1 MNTFSVVGIVIVFT
15 IYILVDQVYLKRHLG
30 IKSKYEWLFSVN
42 RKTYAKIID
51 FLILILFIIIFL
63 NLNSGSTFHTYS
75 PVIRTSPMFGM
86 FFLQNVNQ
94 GIEELLINR
103 TEKSYYHKFL
113 GSFMIL
119 VTFLILFV
127 GERV

>member
-1 MNTFSVVGIVIVFT
+1 MFA
-15 IYILVDQVYLKRHLG
+15 IYILVSQLYLKRHLG
-30 IKSKYEWLFSVN
+30 IQNKHEWLFSKN

-51 FLILILFIIIFL
+51 FFILIFL
-63 NLNSGSTFHTYS
+63 NLNSGTNLHTYS
-75 PVIRTSPMFGM
+75 LVIRTSPMFGM
-86 FFLQNVNQ
+86 FFLDDVNQ

-103 TEKSYYHKFL
+103 TEKSYYHKFI

-119 VTFLILFV
+119 VAFLILFV